1 MRKIAI
7 IGAGIAGLT
16 AANRLKDFADITVFE
31 KARGVSGRMSTRYAD
46 PYFFDHGAQYFTV
59 KTPEFASFIEPML
72 SQDII
77 KRWNANFVEIKDRQ
91 IISRKKWDDDFS
103 HYIGCPNMNAMP
115 QFLAKGLDI
124 RLNTRITLVT
134 KVADKWQLFDSND
147 TLLGE
152 YDWVIYT
159 IPIDQLKEL
168 LPTTTD
174 FYSKI
179 KDPKMSACLS
189 LMLGFEGSLNLDFD
203 AALINDDTISWIS
216 VNSSKPNRNTS
227 DCLVVHSS
235 NEWADIHI
243 DNDRELS
250 KQQMLSKVKSLIE
263 IENPSHI
270 TLHAWR
276 FANIQKQKSEP
287 FFVDNDQ
294 QLSACGDWCIQGRVE
309 SAFISAFKLA
319 QHIIGVINE

>member
-1 MRKIAI
+1 MIKIAI

-152 YDWVIYT
+152 YDWVVYA
-159 IPIDQLKEL
+159 IPVDQLKEL

-179 KDPKMSACLS
+179 KDTKMSACLS

-216 VNSSKPNRNTS
+216 VNSCGIYKP
-227 DCLVVHSS
+227 C
-235 NEWADIHI
+235 
-243 DNDRELS
+243 
-250 KQQMLSKVKSLIE
+250 SL
-263 IENPSHI
+263 
-270 TLHAWR
+270 
-276 FANIQKQKSEP
+276 
-287 FFVDNDQ
+287 
-294 QLSACGDWCIQGRVE
+294 
-309 SAFISAFKLA
+309 FISFFPFS
-319 QHIIGVINE
+319 IILPRMFVSAPGSVVTTLLCIIVQRPQSAPVGRGEKTSR